1 MLERALSVAL
11 RTSHLL
17 AVVWLG
23 AGVLGAPVA
32 IGRAAAFVVGTGLAL
47 AVIDLLARR
56 ISLRELAGAVVLVKL
71 VLSAWM
77 GWQPQHAG
85 WLLVVIV
92 VVSSLA
98 AHAPKPVRHWRPGG
112 RDGHP
117 AGAGR
122 GSGRG
127 APRS

>member
-23 AGVLGAPVA
+23 AGVLGAP
-32 IGRAAAFVVGTGLAL
+32 AFVVGTGLAL

>member
-11 RTSHLL
+11 RTSHLV

-32 IGRAAAFVVGTGLAL
+32 IGLASAFVVGTGLAL
-47 AVIDLLARR
+47 AAIDLLARR
-56 ISLRELAGAVVLVKL
+56 ISLRELAGAVVLLKL
-71 VLSAWM
+71 ALSAWM
-77 GWQPQHAG
+77 GWQPQHAT
-85 WLLVVIV
+85 WLLVAIV

-112 RDGHP
+112 GGDRP
-117 AGAGR
+117 AGAGH
-122 GSGRG
+122 GVGRG
-127 APRS
+127 ASRS